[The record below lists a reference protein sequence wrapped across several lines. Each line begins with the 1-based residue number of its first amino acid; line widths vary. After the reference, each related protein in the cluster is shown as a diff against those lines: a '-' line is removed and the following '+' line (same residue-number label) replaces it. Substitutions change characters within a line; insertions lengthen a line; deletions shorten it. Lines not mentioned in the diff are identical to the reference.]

1 MSDINNSPILINI
14 GTIPNENS
22 LPRIIHSE
30 NLFKLDLNTILDNQ
44 LLCSKLQN
52 AYKDFEEYRNKIFV
66 IIIMHILQC
75 SFHKYG
81 NYLIREIISCK
92 EKDKIK
98 MIFEKLLPHI
108 RELSLDKSGT
118 FVAQELIKNVD
129 EEQLKKISDELVD
142 NNNNVIDFIK
152 NENGKRVYLEL
163 IERQDKNAND
173 KICQK
178 IYNDLVLICKN
189 KSSSF
194 VIQKLLGKCNL
205 REYYLMLIKICDYI
219 YEISND
225 EFGHYIVSYFIKNKR
240 RINTNITNMIYEV
253 LKPNFVELSENKY
266 GAFPIQ
272 DAIKYGNENQLKGL
286 LENIKNDRDK
296 LLQLSNKENGN
307 FVVQKMLKYLD
318 RETLEYLN
326 SNLEGK
332 KNNRYANYVFI
343 EIKNTLEILKK

>member
-30 NLFKLDLNTILDNQ
+30 NLFKLDLITILDNQ

-98 MIFEKLLPHI
+98 MIFEKLLPYI

-118 FVAQELIKNVD
+118 FVTQELIKNVD
-129 EEQLKKISDELVD
+129 EEQLKQISDELVD

-173 KICQK
+173 NICQK
-178 IYNDLVLICKN
+178 ICNNFAPICLY
-189 KSSSF
+189 KSASF
-194 VIQKLLGKCNL
+194 VIDKLLDNKCSDN
-205 REYYLMLIKICDYI
+205 YYDFMQEICCKNI
-219 YEISND
+219 CRISMD
-225 EFGHYIVSYFIKNKR
+225 KFGHFIVSHFIRNKR
-240 RINTNITNMIYEV
+240 KTDMIYKA

-272 DAIKYGNENQLKGL
+272 DAIKYGNENQLKEL